1 MVTGPAPAVRG
12 RRQALSFGMHR
23 IPAIASLVFLA
34 AGARAGAAQAPLGEE
49 RAAYAEW
56 LASAPNSPYRAV
68 AQQPIGPGIRIAPGG
83 DLPLEGV
90 PEARVTEEG
99 GVIRLQTGGERR
111 TLARFRPITLGRYT
125 LVAGGPPGRGV
136 LSVFDP
142 ARTPGAPE
150 YYAADPSVVF
160 VGRLLPPSAPRV
172 ERLLAPD
179 GVEVEATEA
188 GSVLVTVGGATTRL
202 KVMRIPDPATGESE
216 LEIFF
221 RDSTNA
227 KGTYPAGRFVSL
239 VPAGDGRYR
248 LDLNRARNPFCAYSS
263 AYACPAPW
271 RGNVL
276 PAAIAAGEQYHPRR

>member
-1 MVTGPAPAVRG
+1 MVTGPTAAVLA
-12 RRQALSFGMHR
+12 RRLAFSFGMYR
-23 IPAIASLVFLA
+23 IPAFASLVLLA
-34 AGARAGAAQAPLGEE
+34 AGARAMAAQAPLDDE
-49 RAAYAEW
+49 RAEYAEW

-68 AQQPIGPGIRIAPGG
+68 AQQPIGPGIRIASDG
-83 DLPLEGV
+83 DLPLEGIV
-90 PEARVTEEG
+90 EARVTQDRG
-99 GVIRLQTGGERR
+99 AVRLETGGERR
-111 TLARFRPITLGRYT
+111 VLPRFRPVTLGRYT
-125 LVAGGPPGRGV
+125 LVAGGPPGRTV

-150 YYAADPSVVF
+150 YYPAEPSLVF
-160 VGRLLPPSAPRV
+160 VGPLLPPSAPRV

-188 GSVLVTVGGATTRL
+188 GSVLVTLGGTTTRL

-227 KGTYPAGRFVSL
+227 KGTYPAGRFVAL
-239 VPAGDGRYR
+239 APAGDGRYR
-248 LDLNRARNPFCAYSS
+248 LDFNRARNPFCAYSS

-271 RGNVL
+271 RGNAL
-276 PAAIAAGEQYHPRR
+276 PAAIAAGEQYHPER

>member
-1 MVTGPAPAVRG
+1 MNSPAPAARAP
-12 RRQALSFGMHR
+12 RHALSFGMLR
-23 IPAIASLVFLA
+23 IPAIASLVLLA
-34 AGARAGAAQAPLGEE
+34 AGARAGAAQAPLRDE

-68 AQQPIGPGIRIAPGG
+68 AQQPIGPGIRIAPDG

-90 PEARVTEEG
+90 AEARVTQDG
-99 GVIRLQTGGERR
+99 GAIRLETGGERR
-111 TLARFRPITLGRYT
+111 ALPRFRPVTLGRYT
-125 LVAGGPPGRGV
+125 MVAGGTPGRSV
-136 LSVFDP
+136 LTVFDP

-160 VGRLLPPSAPRV
+160 VGRLIPPSTPRV

-188 GSVLVTVGGATTRL
+188 GSVLVTMGGTTTRL

-227 KGTYPAGRFVSL
+227 KGTYPAGRFVAL
-239 VPAGDGRYR
+239 APAGDGRYR
-248 LDLNRARNPFCAYSS
+248 LDFNRARNPFCAYSS

-271 RGNVL
+271 RGNAL
-276 PAAIAAGEQYHPRR
+276 PAAIAAGEQYHPKR

>member
-1 MVTGPAPAVRG
+1 MNGRAPAARAW
-12 RRQALSFGMHR
+12 RHALSFGMHR
-23 IPAIASLVFLA
+23 TSAVASFLLLA
-34 AGARAGAAQAPLGEE
+34 LAARAGAAQAPLADE
-49 RAAYAEW
+49 RSAYAEW

-68 AQQPIGPGIRIAPGG
+68 AQQPIGPGIRIATDG

-90 PEARVTEEG
+90 AEARVTQDG
-99 GVIRLQTGGERR
+99 GAVRLETGGERR
-111 TLARFRPITLGRYT
+111 MLPRFRPTSLGRYT
-125 LVAGGPPGRGV
+125 LVAGGTPGRAV
-136 LSVFDP
+136 LTVFDS
-142 ARTPGAPE
+142 ARAPGAPE
-150 YYAADPSVVF
+150 YFAADPSVVF

-188 GSVLVTVGGATTRL
+188 GSVLVTLGGATTRL

-227 KGTYPAGRFVSL
+227 KGTYPAGRFVAL
-239 VPAGDGRYR
+239 APAGDGRYR
-248 LDLNRARNPFCAYSS
+248 LDFNRARNPFCAYSS

-276 PAAIAAGEQYHPRR
+276 PAAIAAGEQYHPKR